1 MPSTWR
7 EDPARWFSAADREA
21 VGLAARRAEAGH
33 AGEIVP
39 YVVRHCAM
47 GAESAWMAAAAGALA
62 GAGAAALIANWWSL
76 DWPLA
81 IWILAPPFLGASL
94 GWLLSWLLPGLEARI
109 LSADAIDRRVATR
122 ARLAFLDE
130 AVFNTRDRSG
140 LLIFIALRERR
151 ALVLADEGISAR
163 VGSDEWQ
170 AIIDGI
176 VAQIRV
182 GRPAAGLV
190 EAIEACG
197 VLLERQG
204 PPVREDDSDEL
215 SDALRIS
222 GD

>member
-1 MPSTWR
+1 MPSIWT
-7 EDPARWFSAADREA
+7 EDPARWFSSADREA

-39 YVVRHCAM
+39 YVVRHCAT
-47 GAESAWMAAAAGALA
+47 GAESAWMVAAAGALA
-62 GAGAAALIANWWSL
+62 GAGVAALVSRQWNP

-81 IWILAPPFLGASL
+81 LWILAPPFLGASV
-94 GWLLSWLLPGLEARI
+94 GWLLLWLWPGLESRL

-130 AVFNTRDRSG
+130 AVFSTRDRSG

-170 AIIDGI
+170 TIINRI
-176 VAQIRV
+176 VAQIRA
-182 GRPAAGLV
+182 GSPAAGLI

-197 VLLERQG
+197 ALLERQG
-204 PPVREDDSDEL
+204 PPARETDSDEL